1 MGAYF
6 GAPIPSANGSGRRY
20 WRITVRVFRL
30 VWGSAVDELVR
41 LQLDQKAS
49 LRELD
54 LLRQDLR
61 DKADRSDVTHLATV
75 ISNEHMSAMDRYRA
89 VQASIGDV
97 ERALKALS
105 DVVAQQAG
113 VPAARN
119 GGLSRFPPHL
129 LLAGGVALGALAV
142 KSPDLIGWVLGA

>member
-1 MGAYF
+1 MLGL
-6 GAPIPSANGSGRRY
+6 SVDDL
-20 WRITVRVFRL
+20 VRVHL
-30 VWGSAVDELVR
+30 E
-41 LQLDQKAS
+41 QKAS

-61 DKADRSDVTHLATV
+61 DKADRQDVTHLATV
-75 ISNEHMSAMDRYRA
+75 ISNEHMSAMDRYRT

-105 DVVAQQAG
+105 DVVAQQSG

-119 GGLSRFPPHL
+119 GLSRFPPQM
-129 LLAGGVALGALAV
+129 LLAGGVALGAVAV
-142 KSPDLIGWVLGA
+142 KSPDLLGWMFGL

>member
-1 MGAYF
+1 MGLF
-6 GAPIPSANGSGRRY
+6 
-20 WRITVRVFRL
+20 
-30 VWGSAVDELVR
+30 VDDLVR
-41 LQLDQKAS
+41 IQLEQKAS

-61 DKADRSDVTHLATV
+61 DKADRGDVTHLASM
-75 ISNEHMSAMDRYRA
+75 ISNEHMSAMDRYRT

-105 DVVAQQAG
+105 DLVAQQSG
-113 VPAARN
+113 VPVARN
-119 GGLSRFPPHL
+119 GPLSRMPPQL

-142 KSPDLIGWVLGA
+142 KSPDLLGWMFGI

>member
-1 MGAYF
+1 M
-6 GAPIPSANGSGRRY
+6 
-20 WRITVRVFRL
+20 
-30 VWGSAVDELVR
+30 DELFR

-61 DKADRSDVTHLATV
+61 DKADRQDVTHLATV
-75 ISNEHMSAMDRYRA
+75 ISQEHMSAMDRYRT

-113 VPAARN
+113 MPSPRN
-119 GGLSRFPPHL
+119 GMLNRMPPHL

>member
-1 MGAYF
+1 
-6 GAPIPSANGSGRRY
+6 
-20 WRITVRVFRL
+20 
-30 VWGSAVDELVR
+30 VDDLVR
-41 LQLDQKAS
+41 IQLEQKAS

-61 DKADRSDVTHLATV
+61 DKADRGDVTHLASM
-75 ISNEHMSAMDRYRA
+75 ISNEHMSAMDRYRT

-105 DVVAQQAG
+105 DLVAQQSG
-113 VPAARN
+113 VPAAR
-119 GGLSRFPPHL
+119 GALSRVPPQL

-142 KSPDLIGWVLGA
+142 KSPDLLGWMFGI

>member
-1 MGAYF
+1 MF
-6 GAPIPSANGSGRRY
+6 
-20 WRITVRVFRL
+20 RV
-30 VWGSAVDELVR
+30 
-41 LQLDQKAS
+41 QLDQKAS

-54 LLRQDLR
+54 LLRHDLR
-61 DKADRSDVTHLATV
+61 DKADRGDVTHLASI
-75 ISNEHMSAMDRYRA
+75 ISNEHMSAMDRYRT

-105 DVVAQQAG
+105 DLVAQQSG

-119 GGLSRFPPHL
+119 GLSRFPPQM

-142 KSPDLIGWVLGA
+142 KSPDLIGWMVGL

>member
-1 MGAYF
+1 M
-6 GAPIPSANGSGRRY
+6 
-20 WRITVRVFRL
+20 
-30 VWGSAVDELVR
+30 VR

-105 DVVAQQAG
+105 DVVAQQTGA
-113 VPAARN
+113 PPQHRN
-119 GGLSRFPPHL
+119 GGMLTRMPPHL

>member
-1 MGAYF
+1 M
-6 GAPIPSANGSGRRY
+6 
-20 WRITVRVFRL
+20 
-30 VWGSAVDELVR
+30 DDLVR
-41 LQLDQKAS
+41 IQLDSKAS

-61 DKADRSDVTHLATV
+61 DKADRGDVTHLAGM
-75 ISNEHMSAMDRYRA
+75 ISNEHMSAMDRYRT

-105 DVVAQQAG
+105 DLVAQQSG

-119 GGLSRFPPHL
+119 GALSRVPPQL

-142 KSPDLIGWVLGA
+142 KSPDLLGWMFGI